1 MTARAYFLAT
11 AILFSV
17 IALVHLVR
25 IILGWEA
32 TVAGWPVPMWLSWA
46 AIVVTA
52 VIAFY
57 GLRLARRS

>member
-1 MTARAYFLAT
+1 MTARTYLLAT

-17 IALVHLVR
+17 VTLVHLVR
-25 IILGWEA
+25 IILGVQA

-57 GLRLARRS
+57 GFRLARRS

>member
-1 MTARAYFLAT
+1 MTARTYFLAT

-32 TVAGWPVPMWLSWA
+32 TVAGWPLPMWLSWA